1 VGLGGGHCCCCYEWS
16 SCCWGE
22 RGIEM
27 GRWADVG
34 FEVEVAEE
42 LRRAIEH

>member
-1 VGLGGGHCCCCYEWS
+1 MGLGGGHCCCYCERS

-22 RGIEM
+22 RGMEM
-27 GRWADVG
+27 GADVD
-34 FEVEVAEE
+34 FDVEVTEE

>member
-1 VGLGGGHCCCCYEWS
+1 M
-16 SCCWGE
+16 
-22 RGIEM
+22 EM